1 MGSFEENSLYRDR
14 LFRNLA
20 RAKSL
25 HRMKSKRPEPVL
37 EPMGMYDTAPGNDL
51 IESTDFFD
59 AFGDLEGEVFQTYL
73 KSMRLFGEGIRLA
86 VENCRS
92 QTS

>member
-1 MGSFEENSLYRDR
+1 MGTYEENILYRDR

-20 RAKSL
+20 GVKSL
-25 HRMKSKRPEPVL
+25 RQMKSKRPEPVL

-51 IESTDFFD
+51 ISNADFFY
-59 AFGDLEGEVFQTYL
+59 AFGNLEGKVFQTYL
-73 KSMRLFGEGIRLA
+73 KSIRLFGEGIRLT